1 MYDHTDLYLVLEDT
15 YCKLAEIKMFITDF
29 FLRDPMDKV
38 YVCYLL
44 MLKNNIG
51 QIKISTAR
59 QHGDFRGNL
68 TVLLT
73 HIDKAGF

>member
-1 MYDHTDLYLVLEDT
+1 MN
-15 YCKLAEIKMFITDF
+15 
-29 FLRDPMDKV
+29 KV

-73 HIDKAGF
+73 HVDKAGF